1 MGIKK
6 DICKMVGESILAKD
20 LYEYKKDIKDE
31 LEQVYMDEIK
41 VLKEALVKKQKQI
54 DELIVMVKE
63 GNKESVE
70 DTKTMYNT
78 VVKENAQ
85 IKNRVEHQYQQ
96 KEESRFP
103 FYSNNRNQNWAV
115 NQTIQA
121 K

>member
-6 DICKMVGESILAKD
+6 EICKIVGESILAKD
-20 LYEYKKDIKDE
+20 LYEYKKDIKE
-31 LEQVYMDEIK
+31 QLEQVYIEEIK
-41 VLKEALVKKQKQI
+41 VLKEALSAKQKQI

-63 GNKESVE
+63 DNKEQME
-70 DTKTMYNT
+70 DIRSMYNT

-85 IKNRVEHQYQQ
+85 LKNRIENQYQQ

-103 FYSNNRNQNWAV
+103 FYSNNRNLNWAV
-115 NQTIQA
+115 NQTSPA